1 MYADWFCLKGVYRES
16 NFRRRLTKLKPND
29 SFSDFA
35 VYWDPINEIDPD
47 FFYFKVMDQKLT
59 PSPIGPDDTKC
70 TEVGAE

>member
-47 FFYFKVMDQKLT
+47 FFYFKDM
-59 PSPIGPDDTKC
+59 
-70 TEVGAE
+70 E